1 MAPPCFPPSFQP
13 QLKNNKRMLEQKL
26 DALLKL
32 PNFKAHKHFHF
43 FPNQSLFFTGNAQL
57 VKCSG
62 KFAKIAK
69 CKLIFHHRV
78 LRFGK
83 QTGLY
88 GPGPLEPGPGGN
100 RCRHNLILQ
109 MALYYYLPP
118 FPPDFLT
125 FLRSCDLYC
134 NLGLTT

>member
-1 MAPPCFPPSFQP
+1 MNEC
-13 QLKNNKRMLEQKL
+13 LKQKL
-26 DALLKL
+26 DELLKV
-32 PNFKAHKHFHF
+32 PNFKAHTHFHFF

-83 QTGLY
+83 
-88 GPGPLEPGPGGN
+88 
-100 RCRHNLILQ
+100 
-109 MALYYYLPP
+109 
-118 FPPDFLT
+118 
-125 FLRSCDLYC
+125 
-134 NLGLTT
+134 

>member
-1 MAPPCFPPSFQP
+1 MP
-13 QLKNNKRMLEQKL
+13 KQKL
-26 DALLKL
+26 DEHLKFL
-32 PNFKAHKHFHF
+32 NFKAYTHF

-83 QTGLY
+83 
-88 GPGPLEPGPGGN
+88 
-100 RCRHNLILQ
+100 
-109 MALYYYLPP
+109 
-118 FPPDFLT
+118 
-125 FLRSCDLYC
+125 
-134 NLGLTT
+134 

>member
-1 MAPPCFPPSFQP
+1 
-13 QLKNNKRMLEQKL
+13 MLEQKL

-83 QTGLY
+83 
-88 GPGPLEPGPGGN
+88 
-100 RCRHNLILQ
+100 
-109 MALYYYLPP
+109 
-118 FPPDFLT
+118 
-125 FLRSCDLYC
+125 
-134 NLGLTT
+134 